1 MDLQQN
7 TLYLTTPG
15 SYVARDHLT
24 LQVEVPVYP
33 EDLAPEERTRDKAAD
48 WRKVSIPIHHLES
61 LCIFGASTISP
72 PALDLCW
79 EHGVAV
85 NYLSLFGHL
94 QARMTGV
101 ADTSV
106 MLRRT
111 QFRAA
116 DDPAR
121 CASIARQIIG
131 GKIQNSRNS
140 LLRAAR
146 ETDADDR
153 RARLEETT
161 DALARQIH
169 ELGTLQVPSPQ
180 KSGRATLPR
189 SPVHELGALQIPS
202 PEESGRATLP
212 RSPIQQ
218 LGTLQVPS
226 PEESGRATLPRSP
239 TQQLGALQVPSA
251 EESGRATLPRSPIQQ
266 LGDVQVSSPSPGG
279 EGGGEGEPAIP
290 ASSGHAALLDRLRGA
305 EGMASSRYFSVFSL
319 TLKQQQNEFAF
330 STRSRRPPR
339 DRINCLLSFLYAL
352 VRHDC
357 IAGLTAAGLDP
368 FVGFLHVD
376 RPNRPSLALDL
387 MEEFRPW
394 LADRLAITL
403 VNRQQIGPE
412 HFKEREGGAVEFTE
426 KGRKLVITA
435 YQQRKQE
442 TLNHPLLDQN
452 LRIAQMP
459 FIQARV
465 LARHLRGD
473 IPDYVPLIPK

>member
-1 MDLQQN
+1 MADIQQN

-15 SYVARDHLT
+15 AYVARDHLT

-33 EDLAPEERTRDKAAD
+33 DDLPPEERTREKATS
-48 WRKVSIPIHHLES
+48 WRKLSIPIHHLES
-61 LCIFGASTISP
+61 LCVFGASTVSP

-85 NYLSLFGHL
+85 NYLSLFGRF

-106 MLRRT
+106 TLRRT
-111 QFRAA
+111 QFRVA
-116 DDPAR
+116 DDR
-121 CASIARQIIG
+121 VKCAAIARQIVA

-146 ETDADDR
+146 ETDSSDDR
-153 RARLEETT
+153 SRLEQAT
-161 DALARQIH
+161 DMLARQIGQLDRV
-169 ELGTLQVPSPQ
+169 EIERPGD
-180 KSGRATLPR
+180 
-189 SPVHELGALQIPS
+189 
-202 PEESGRATLP
+202 PE
-212 RSPIQQ
+212 
-218 LGTLQVPS
+218 
-226 PEESGRATLPRSP
+226 
-239 TQQLGALQVPSA
+239 PSA
-251 EESGRATLPRSPIQQ
+251 PSTPSAASPAEDASDSGCRPVDT
-266 LGDVQVSSPSPGG
+266 V
-279 EGGGEGEPAIP
+279 
-290 ASSGHAALLDRLRGA
+290 RGI
-305 EGMASSRYFSVFSL
+305 EGMASSQYFGVLSL
-319 TLKQQQNEFAF
+319 ALKQQRDHFAF
-330 STRSRRPPR
+330 NTRSRRPPR
-339 DRINCLLSFLYAL
+339 DPINCLLSFLYAL

-357 IAGLTAAGLDP
+357 IAALTSAGLDP

-394 LADRLAITL
+394 LADRLALTL
-403 VNRQQIGPE
+403 INRQQVGPE
-412 HFKEREGGAVEFTE
+412 HFHHREGGAVEFAE

-442 TLNHPLLDQN
+442 SLNHPLLDQT
-452 LRIAQMP
+452 LRIARMP

-473 IPDYVPLIPK
+473 IADYVPFVPK